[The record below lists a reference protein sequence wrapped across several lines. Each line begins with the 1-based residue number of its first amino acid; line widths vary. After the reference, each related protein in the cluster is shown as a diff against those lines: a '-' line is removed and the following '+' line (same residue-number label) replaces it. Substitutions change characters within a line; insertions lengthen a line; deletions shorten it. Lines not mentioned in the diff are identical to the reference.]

1 MIFKKKDME
10 SKPKKE
16 KKVPVM
22 KVGTHKK
29 TVIALWLVL
38 IASVSFAYYV
48 SGNVLEPVNYDY
60 LFSEL
65 VNPIFIKDGEQVKVS
80 VSVKYLDQ
88 RTKATQISQ
97 FDLTLQKD
105 SNWKIV
111 G

>member
-1 MIFKKKDME
+1 
-10 SKPKKE
+10 
-16 KKVPVM
+16 M
-22 KVGTHKK
+22 KSITSSWVT
-29 TVIALWLVL
+29 L
-38 IASVSFAYYV
+38 FP
-48 SGNVLEPVNYDY
+48 SGNVLEPVNCGY

-97 FDLTLQKD
+97 FDLTLEKD

>member
-1 MIFKKKDME
+1 MLFANIFFMRIWYG
-10 SKPKKE
+10 
-16 KKVPVM
+16 V
-22 KVGTHKK
+22 
-29 TVIALWLVL
+29 
-38 IASVSFAYYV
+38 
-48 SGNVLEPVNYDY
+48 NVLEPVNCDY

-65 VNPIFIKDGEQVKVS
+65 VNPIFIKAGEQVKVS

-111 G
+111 KYNYT